1 MIAPHGGTLVNRT
14 VEGAEREALLAQ
26 AADLPQF
33 TLNSREASDLEMI
46 ATGAMSPLEGF
57 MGQADYDNVV
67 ADMRLANGTA
77 WPLPVVLATKD
88 GSAAPTVGSTIA
100 LVGEDGAVYGTMN
113 VTDVWSPDKKNEL
126 DKCYSGSGGKA
137 DETHPA
143 WGYLASIGDTY
154 VGGTITVANLPQHPK
169 HNDFRLTPTQTRA
182 AFEEK
187 GWKTIVAFQTRNPIH
202 RAHEYLTKVA
212 LEQTD
217 GLLVHPLVGDTKSD
231 DIPSDTRMEC
241 YHALLSKYYPLDRTM
256 LGVYPQAMRYGGPRE
271 AILHALCRQ
280 NYGCTH
286 IIIGRDHAGVGS
298 YYGTFDAQTIFDR
311 FEEGEIGITT
321 LLFEHAFYCKLTG
334 GMASTKS
341 SPAANEDKIF
351 LSGTKVR
358 EMLVNGERPP
368 VEFTRPEVADILIAA
383 YAAKETATA

>member
-1 MIAPHGGTLVNRT
+1 MITPHGGNLVNRL
-14 VEGAEREALLAQ
+14 VEGDAREALIAK
-26 AADLPQF
+26 AAGLPKV

-46 ATGAMSPLEGF
+46 AVGAMSPLEGF
-57 MGQADYDNVV
+57 MNEADYNGVVDN
-67 ADMRLANGTA
+67 MHLASGVA
-77 WPLPVVLATKD
+77 WPLPVVLSPKA
-88 GSAAPTVGSTIA
+88 GENVSAGDEIA
-100 LVGEDGAVYGTMN
+100 LVAEDGAVYGTMT
-113 VTDVWSPDKKNEL
+113 VDSVYTPDKKKEL
-126 DKCYSGSGGKA
+126 EKCYLG
-137 DETHPA
+137 DEEHPA
-143 WGYLASIGDTY
+143 WGYLASIGDSY
-154 VGGTITVANLPQHPK
+154 IGGTIQVANLPVYGK
-169 HNDFRLTPTQTRA
+169 HNEYRMTPADTRA
-182 AFEEK
+182 AFAEK
-187 GWKTIVAFQTRNPIH
+187 GWDTIVAFQTRNPIH

-217 GLLVHPLVGDTKSD
+217 GLLVHPLVGDTKAD
-231 DIPSDTRMEC
+231 DIPSDVRMEC
-241 YHALLSKYYPLDRTM
+241 YKVLLNKYYPLDRTM

-298 YYGTFDAQTIFDR
+298 YYGTFDAQQIFDQ
-311 FEEGEIGITT
+311 FAEGEILINT

-341 SPAANEDKIF
+341 SPASNDQKIF

-368 VEFTRPEVADILIAA
+368 EEFSRPEVADILISA
-383 YAAKETATA
+383 YAQPAKA

>member
-1 MIAPHGGTLVNRT
+1 MYAPHGGTLINRLVT
-14 VEGAEREALLAQ
+14 GAERDALLAK
-26 AADLPQF
+26 AANLPAI
-33 TLNSREASDLEMI
+33 TLNSREISDLEMI
-46 ATGAMSPLEGF
+46 AVGAMSPLCGF

-67 ADMRLANGTA
+67 ANMRLADNTP
-77 WPLPVVLATKD
+77 WPLPIVLATKGD
-88 GSAAPTVGSTIA
+88 DAAPAAGSEIA
-100 LVGEDGAVYGTMN
+100 LKGECGTIYGVMT
-113 VTDVWSPDKKNEL
+113 VSDAWQPDRENEL
-126 DKCYSGSGGKA
+126 DQCFSGTGAKA
-137 DETHPA
+137 DHDHPA
-143 WGYLASIGDTY
+143 WGYLSTLGTSY
-154 VGGTITVANLPQHPK
+154 VGGEITVANLPSHEK
-169 HNDFRLTPTQTRA
+169 HNEFRFTPEQTRA
-182 AFEEK
+182 AFAEK
-187 GWKTIVAFQTRNPIH
+187 GWNTIVAFQTRNPIH

-241 YHALLSKYYPLDRTM
+241 YKVLLTKYYPMDRTM

-271 AILHALCRQ
+271 AILHAVCRQ

-298 YYGTFDAQTIFDR
+298 YYGTFDAQSIFDQYG
-311 FEEGEIGITT
+311 EGELKINT

-341 SPAANEDKIF
+341 SPAKNEDKIF

-358 EMLVNGERPP
+358 EMLTNGERPP
-368 VEFTRPEVADILIAA
+368 VEFSRPEVADILIAA
-383 YAAKETATA
+383 YAKAETANA

>member
-1 MIAPHGGTLVNRT
+1 MIAPHGGTLINRV
-14 VEGAEREALLAQ
+14 VEGGERDALLEK
-26 AADLPQF
+26 AASLPAI

-46 ATGAMSPLEGF
+46 ATGAMSPLAGF
-57 MGQADYDNVV
+57 MNEADYNGVV
-67 ADMRLANGTA
+67 ENMHLASGAA
-77 WPLPVVLATKD
+77 WPLPVVLAPKA
-88 GSAAPTVGSTIA
+88 GESAAAGSEVA
-100 LVGEDGAVYGTMN
+100 LKGEDGTVYGIMA
-113 VTDVWSPDKKNEL
+113 VDSVYQPDKKNEL
-126 DKCYSGSGGKA
+126 AKCYLG
-137 DETHPA
+137 DEEHPA

-154 VGGTITVANLPQHPK
+154 IGGEITVANIPSHEK
-169 HNDFRLTPTQTRA
+169 HNEYRLTPADTRA
-182 AFEEK
+182 AFAEK
-187 GWKTIVAFQTRNPIH
+187 GWDTIVAFQTRNPIH

-231 DIPSDTRMEC
+231 DIPSDVRMEC
-241 YHALLSKYYPLDRTM
+241 YKVLLNKYYPLDRTM

-298 YYGTFDAQTIFDR
+298 YYGTFDAQQIFDQ
-311 FEEGEIGITT
+311 FAEGEILINT

-341 SPAANEDKIF
+341 SPASNDQKIF

-368 VEFTRPEVADILIAA
+368 VEFSRPEVADILINA
-383 YAAKETATA
+383 YAETAKA

>member
-1 MIAPHGGTLVNRT
+1 MIAPHGGTLINRV
-14 VEGAEREALLAQ
+14 VEGDERDALLAK
-26 AADLPQF
+26 AAGLPVV

-46 ATGAMSPLEGF
+46 AVGAMSPLEGF
-57 MGQADYDNVV
+57 MNEADYNGVV
-67 ADMRLANGTA
+67 NDMHLASGAA
-77 WPLPVVLATKD
+77 WPLPVVLSPKTGETAAA
-88 GSAAPTVGSTIA
+88 GSEVA
-100 LVGEDGAVYGTMN
+100 LKGEDGTVYGIMA
-113 VTDVWSPDKKNEL
+113 VDSVYQPDKKNEL
-126 DKCYSGSGGKA
+126 VKCYQG
-137 DETHPA
+137 DEDHPA

-154 VGGTITVANLPQHPK
+154 IGGVITVANVPSYEK
-169 HNDFRLTPTQTRA
+169 HNDYRYTPAQSRA
-182 AFEEK
+182 AFAEK
-187 GWKTIVAFQTRNPIH
+187 GWETVVAFQTRNPIH

-231 DIPSDTRMEC
+231 DIPSDVRMQC
-241 YHALLSKYYPLDRTM
+241 YHALLNKYYPLDRTM

-298 YYGTFDAQTIFDR
+298 YYGTFDAQQIFNN
-311 FEEGEIGITT
+311 FAEGEILINT

-341 SPAANEDKIF
+341 SPASNEDKIF

-358 EMLVNGERPP
+358 EMLSNGERPP
-368 VEFTRPEVADILIAA
+368 AEFTRPEVADILIAS
-383 YAAKETATA
+383 YAQPASA

>member
-1 MIAPHGGTLVNRT
+1 MIAPHGGTLINRV
-14 VEGAEREALLAQ
+14 VEGGERDALLEK
-26 AADLPQF
+26 AAGLPAI

-46 ATGAMSPLEGF
+46 ATGAMSPLAGF
-57 MGQADYDNVV
+57 MGEADYNGVV
-67 ADMRLANGTA
+67 ENMHLASGVA
-77 WPLPVVLATKD
+77 WPLPVVLAPKEGESATA
-88 GSAAPTVGSTIA
+88 GSEVA
-100 LVGEDGAVYGTMN
+100 LKGEDGTVYGIMA
-113 VTDVWSPDKKNEL
+113 VDSVYQPDKKNEL
-126 DKCYSGSGGKA
+126 EKCYLG
-137 DETHPA
+137 DEEHPA

-154 VGGTITVANLPQHPK
+154 VGGEITIANLPSYEK
-169 HNDFRLTPTQTRA
+169 HNEYRMTPADTRA
-182 AFEEK
+182 AFAEK
-187 GWKTIVAFQTRNPIH
+187 GWDTIVAFQTRNPIH

-231 DIPSDTRMEC
+231 DIPSDVRMEC
-241 YHALLSKYYPLDRTM
+241 YKVLLNKYYPLDRSM
-256 LGVYPQAMRYGGPRE
+256 LAVYPQAMRYGGPRE
-271 AILHALCRQ
+271 AILHALSRQ

-298 YYGTFDAQTIFDR
+298 YYGTFDAQQIFNQFAD
-311 FEEGEIGITT
+311 GEILINT

-341 SPAANEDKIF
+341 SPASNEDKIF

-368 VEFTRPEVADILIAA
+368 AEFSRPEVADILISA
-383 YAAKETATA
+383 YAEPAKA

>member
-1 MIAPHGGTLVNRT
+1 MIAPHGGNLINRV
-14 VEGAEREALLAQ
+14 VEGGERDSLLEK
-26 AADLPQF
+26 AATLPAI

-46 ATGAMSPLEGF
+46 AVGAMSPLEGF
-57 MGQADYDNVV
+57 MGEADYNGVV
-67 ADMRLANGTA
+67 ENMHLASGAA
-77 WPLPVVLATKD
+77 WPLPVVLSPKAGETAAA
-88 GSAAPTVGSTIA
+88 GSEVA
-100 LVGEDGAVYGTMN
+100 LMGEDGTVYGIMAVDSVFQPN
-113 VTDVWSPDKKNEL
+113 KKNEL
-126 DKCYSGSGGKA
+126 EKCYQG
-137 DETHPA
+137 DEEHPA

-154 VGGTITVANLPQHPK
+154 IGGSITVANVPSHAK
-169 HNDFRLTPTQTRA
+169 HNEYRLTPADTRA
-182 AFEEK
+182 AFAEK
-187 GWKTIVAFQTRNPIH
+187 GWDTIVAFQTRNPIH

-231 DIPSDTRMEC
+231 DIPSDVRMEC
-241 YHALLSKYYPLDRTM
+241 YKVLLNKYYPLDRTM
-256 LGVYPQAMRYGGPRE
+256 LAVYPQAMRYGGPRE

-298 YYGTFDAQTIFDR
+298 YYGTFDAQQIFDQ
-311 FEEGEIGITT
+311 FAEGEILINT

-341 SPAANEDKIF
+341 SPASNDQKIF

-368 VEFTRPEVADILIAA
+368 VEFSRPEVADILISA
-383 YAAKETATA
+383 YAQPANA

>member
-1 MIAPHGGTLVNRT
+1 MIAPHGGTLINRV
-14 VEGAEREALLAQ
+14 VEGGERDALLEK
-26 AADLPQF
+26 AASLPAI

-46 ATGAMSPLEGF
+46 ATGAMSPLAGF
-57 MGQADYDNVV
+57 MGEADYNGVV
-67 ADMRLANGTA
+67 ENMHLASGAA
-77 WPLPVVLATKD
+77 WPLPVVLAPKD
-88 GSAAPTVGSTIA
+88 GETATAGSEVV
-100 LVGEDGAVYGTMN
+100 LKGEDGTVYGIMA
-113 VTDVWSPDKKNEL
+113 VDSVYQPDKKNEL
-126 DKCYSGSGGKA
+126 TKCYLG
-137 DETHPA
+137 DEEHPA

-154 VGGTITVANLPQHPK
+154 IGGEITVANVPSYEK
-169 HNDFRLTPTQTRA
+169 HNEYRMTPADTRA
-182 AFEEK
+182 AFAEK
-187 GWKTIVAFQTRNPIH
+187 GWDTIVAFQTRNPIH

-231 DIPSDTRMEC
+231 DIPSDVRMEC
-241 YHALLSKYYPLDRTM
+241 YKVLLNKYYPLDRTM

-298 YYGTFDAQTIFDR
+298 YYGTFDAQQIFDQ
-311 FEEGEIGITT
+311 FADGEILINT

-341 SPAANEDKIF
+341 SPASNDQKIF

-368 VEFTRPEVADILIAA
+368 AEFSRPEVADILINA
-383 YAAKETATA
+383 YAEPAKA

>member
-1 MIAPHGGTLVNRT
+1 MITPHGGTLVNRL
-14 VEGAEREALLAQ
+14 VEGDAREALLAK
-26 AADLPQF
+26 AAGLPKV

-46 ATGAMSPLEGF
+46 AVGAMSPLEGF
-57 MGQADYDNVV
+57 MNEADYQGVV
-67 ADMRLANGTA
+67 DHMHLASGVA
-77 WPLPVVLATKD
+77 WPLPVVLSPKA
-88 GSAAPTVGSTIA
+88 GENVSAGDEVA
-100 LVGEDGAVYGTMN
+100 LVAEDGAVYGTMT
-113 VTDVWSPDKKNEL
+113 VDSVYTPDKKKEL
-126 DKCYSGSGGKA
+126 EKCYLG
-137 DETHPA
+137 DEEHPA

-154 VGGTITVANLPQHPK
+154 IGGTIQVANLPVYGK
-169 HNDFRLTPTQTRA
+169 HNEYRMTPADTRA
-182 AFEEK
+182 AFAEK
-187 GWKTIVAFQTRNPIH
+187 GWNTIVAFQTRNPIH

-217 GLLVHPLVGDTKSD
+217 GLLVHPLVGDTKAD
-231 DIPSDTRMEC
+231 DIPSDVRMEC
-241 YHALLSKYYPLDRTM
+241 YKVLLNKYYPLERSM
-256 LGVYPQAMRYGGPRE
+256 LAVYPQAMRYGGPRE

-298 YYGTFDAQTIFDR
+298 YYGTFDAQQIFDQ
-311 FEEGEIGITT
+311 FAEGEILINT

-341 SPAANEDKIF
+341 SPASNEDKIF

-368 VEFTRPEVADILIAA
+368 AEFSRPEVADILISA
-383 YAAKETATA
+383 YAQPAKA

>member
-1 MIAPHGGTLVNRT
+1 MITPHGGNLVNRM
-14 VEGAEREALLAQ
+14 VEGDAREALLAK
-26 AADLPQF
+26 AAGLPKV

-46 ATGAMSPLEGF
+46 AVGAMSPLEGF
-57 MGQADYDNVV
+57 MNEADYQGVV
-67 ADMRLANGTA
+67 DSMHLASGVA
-77 WPLPVVLATKD
+77 WPLPVVLSPKA
-88 GSAAPTVGSTIA
+88 GENVSAGDEVA
-100 LVGEDGAVYGTMN
+100 LVAEDGAVYGTMT
-113 VTDVWSPDKKNEL
+113 VDSVYSPDKKKEL
-126 DKCYSGSGGKA
+126 EKCYLG
-137 DETHPA
+137 DEEHPA

-154 VGGTITVANLPQHPK
+154 IGGTIQVANLPVYDK
-169 HNDFRLTPTQTRA
+169 HNEYRMTPADTRA
-182 AFEEK
+182 AFAEK
-187 GWKTIVAFQTRNPIH
+187 GWDTIVAFQTRNPIH

-231 DIPSDTRMEC
+231 DIPSDVRMEC
-241 YHALLSKYYPLDRTM
+241 YKVLLNKYYPLDRTM
-256 LGVYPQAMRYGGPRE
+256 LAVYPQAMRYGGPRE

-298 YYGTFDAQTIFDR
+298 YYGTFDAQQIFDQ
-311 FEEGEIGITT
+311 FAEGEILINT

-341 SPAANEDKIF
+341 SPASNDQKIF

-368 VEFTRPEVADILIAA
+368 EEFSRPEVADILISA
-383 YAAKETATA
+383 YAEPAKA

>member
-1 MIAPHGGTLVNRT
+1 MIAPHGGTLINRV
-14 VEGAEREALLAQ
+14 VEGGERDALLEK
-26 AADLPQF
+26 AAGLPAI

-46 ATGAMSPLEGF
+46 ATGAMSPLAGF
-57 MGQADYDNVV
+57 MGEADYNGVV
-67 ADMRLANGTA
+67 ENMHLASGVA
-77 WPLPVVLATKD
+77 WPLPVVLAPKEGESATA
-88 GSAAPTVGSTIA
+88 GSEVA
-100 LVGEDGAVYGTMN
+100 LKGEDGTVYGIMA
-113 VTDVWSPDKKNEL
+113 VDSVYQPDKKNEL
-126 DKCYSGSGGKA
+126 EKCYLG
-137 DETHPA
+137 DEEHPA

-154 VGGTITVANLPQHPK
+154 VGGEITIANLPSYEK
-169 HNDFRLTPTQTRA
+169 HNEYRMTPADTRA
-182 AFEEK
+182 AFAEK
-187 GWKTIVAFQTRNPIH
+187 GWDTIVAFQTRNPIH

-231 DIPSDTRMEC
+231 DIPSDVRMEC
-241 YHALLSKYYPLDRTM
+241 YKVLLNKYYPLDRSM
-256 LGVYPQAMRYGGPRE
+256 LAVYPQAMRYGGPRE

-298 YYGTFDAQTIFDR
+298 YYGTFDAQQIFNQFAD
-311 FEEGEIGITT
+311 GEILINT

-341 SPAANEDKIF
+341 SPASNEDKIF

-368 VEFTRPEVADILIAA
+368 AEFSRPEVADILISA
-383 YAAKETATA
+383 YAEPAKA

>member
-1 MIAPHGGTLVNRT
+1 MIAPHGGTLINR
-14 VEGAEREALLAQ
+14 VVDGAEREALLAK
-26 AADLPQF
+26 AAGLPQF

-67 ADMRLANGTA
+67 ENMRLANGTP

-88 GSAAPTVGSTIA
+88 GSDAPAAGSEIA
-100 LVGEDGAVYGTMN
+100 LVGECGTVFGTME
-113 VTDVWSPDKKNEL
+113 VSDVWNPDKKVEL
-126 DKCYSGSGGKA
+126 DKCYSGTGGQA
-137 DETHPA
+137 DESHPA
-143 WGYLASIGDTY
+143 WGYLSSIGDTY
-154 VGGTITVANLPQHPK
+154 VGGKITVANVPTHEK
-169 HNDFRLTPTQTRA
+169 HNDYRLTPAQTRA

-187 GWKTIVAFQTRNPIH
+187 GWNTVVAFQTRNPIH

-231 DIPSDTRMEC
+231 DIPSDVRMEC

-271 AILHALCRQ
+271 AILHAVCRQ

-298 YYGTFDAQTIFDR
+298 YYGTFDAQTIFQN
-311 FEEGEIGITT
+311 FEPGELLINT

-341 SPAANEDKIF
+341 SPAGPEDKIF

-358 EMLVNGERPP
+358 EMLSNGERPP
-368 VEFTRPEVADILIAA
+368 AEFTRPEVADILIAS
-383 YAAKETATA
+383 YAAKETAGA

>member
-1 MIAPHGGTLVNRT
+1 
-14 VEGAEREALLAQ
+14 
-26 AADLPQF
+26 
-33 TLNSREASDLEMI
+33 
-46 ATGAMSPLEGF
+46 
-57 MGQADYDNVV
+57 
-67 ADMRLANGTA
+67 MRLANGTA

-88 GSAAPTVGSTIA
+88 GVDAPAAGSEIA
-100 LVGEDGAVYGTMN
+100 LVGEDGTVYGVMQ
-113 VTDVWSPDKKNEL
+113 VSDVWNPDKKNEL
-126 DKCYSGSGGKA
+126 DKCYSGSGGQA
-137 DETHPA
+137 DESHPA
-143 WGYLASIGDTY
+143 WGYLSSIGDTY
-154 VGGTITVANLPQHPK
+154 IGGTISVANLPSYEK
-169 HNDFRLTPTQTRA
+169 HNDYRLTPAQTRA

-187 GWKTIVAFQTRNPIH
+187 GWNTVVAFQTRNPIH

-256 LGVYPQAMRYGGPRE
+256 LAVYPQAMRYGGPRE
-271 AILHALCRQ
+271 AILHAICRQ

-298 YYGTFDAQTIFDR
+298 YYGTFDAQQIFKQ
-311 FEEGEIGITT
+311 FEPGEILIDT

-341 SPAANEDKIF
+341 SPAGNEDKIF

-358 EMLVNGERPP
+358 EMLSNGERPP
-368 VEFTRPEVADILIAA
+368 AEFTRPEVADILIAA
-383 YAAKETATA
+383 YAQPAQA

>member
-1 MIAPHGGTLVNRT
+1 M
-14 VEGAEREALLAQ
+14 VEGAERDALLAK
-26 AADLPQF
+26 AAGLPQF
-33 TLNSREASDLEMI
+33 VLNSRETSDLEMI

-57 MGQADYDNVV
+57 MGQADFDNVV
-67 ADMRLANGTA
+67 ENMRLANGTP

-88 GSAAPTVGSTIA
+88 GSDAPASGSEIA
-100 LVGEDGAVYGTMN
+100 LVGENGTVFGVMQ
-113 VTDVWSPDKKNEL
+113 VSDVWNPDKKNEL

-137 DETHPA
+137 DESHPA
-143 WGYLASIGDTY
+143 WGYISSVGDTY
-154 VGGTITVANLPQHPK
+154 IGGSISVANLPSYEK
-169 HNDFRLTPTQTRA
+169 HNDYRFTPAQTRA

-187 GWKTIVAFQTRNPIH
+187 GWDTIVAFQTRNPIH

-212 LEQTD
+212 LEQTE

-231 DIPSDTRMEC
+231 DIPSDVRMQC
-241 YHALLSKYYPLDRTM
+241 YHALLEKYYPLDRTM

-298 YYGTFDAQTIFDR
+298 YYGTFDAQSIFGQ
-311 FEEGEIGITT
+311 FEEGEILITT

-341 SPAANEDKIF
+341 SPASNEDKIF

-358 EMLVNGERPP
+358 EMLSNGERPP
-368 VEFTRPEVADILIAA
+368 AEFTRPEVADILIAS
-383 YAAKETATA
+383 YAAQPANA

>member
-1 MIAPHGGTLVNRT
+1 MIAPHGGKLINRV
-14 VEGAEREALLAQ
+14 VEGGERDSLLEK
-26 AADLPQF
+26 AASLPVL

-46 ATGAMSPLEGF
+46 AIGAMSPLEGF
-57 MGQADYDNVV
+57 MGEADYNGVVDN
-67 ADMRLANGTA
+67 MHLASGAA
-77 WPLPVVLATKD
+77 WPLPVVLAAKD
-88 GSAAPTVGSTIA
+88 GESAATGSEYA
-100 LVGEDGAVYGTMN
+100 LKGEDGSLYGIIAVDSVY
-113 VTDVWSPDKKNEL
+113 SPDKKNEL
-126 DKCYSGSGGKA
+126 EKCYQG
-137 DETHPA
+137 DEEHPA

-154 VGGTITVANLPQHPK
+154 VGGQITVANLPAYEK
-169 HNDFRLTPTQTRA
+169 HNEYRLTPVQTRA

-187 GWKTIVAFQTRNPIH
+187 GWESIVAFQTRNPIH

-217 GLLVHPLVGDTKSD
+217 GLLIHPLVGDTKAD
-231 DIPSDTRMEC
+231 DIPSDVRMKC
-241 YHALLSKYYPLDRTM
+241 YHALLNKYYPLDRTM

-298 YYGTFDAQTIFDR
+298 YYGTFDAQQIFEQFAD
-311 FEEGEIGITT
+311 GEILIET

-341 SPAANEDKIF
+341 SPATNDQKIF

-358 EMLVNGERPP
+358 EMLANGERPP
-368 VEFTRPEVADILIAA
+368 AEFTRPEVADILIAS
-383 YAAKETATA
+383 YAQPAQA

>member
-1 MIAPHGGTLVNRT
+1 MITPHGGILVNRL
-14 VEGAEREALLAQ
+14 VEGDAREALLAK
-26 AADLPQF
+26 AAGLPKV

-46 ATGAMSPLEGF
+46 AVGAMSPLEGF
-57 MGQADYDNVV
+57 MNEADYQGVVDN
-67 ADMRLANGTA
+67 MHLASGVA
-77 WPLPVVLATKD
+77 WPLPVVLSPKA
-88 GSAAPTVGSTIA
+88 GENVSAGDEVA
-100 LVGEDGAVYGTMN
+100 LVAEDGAVYGTMT
-113 VTDVWSPDKKNEL
+113 VDSVYSPDKKKEL
-126 DKCYSGSGGKA
+126 EKCYLG
-137 DETHPA
+137 DEEHPA

-154 VGGTITVANLPQHPK
+154 IGGTIQVANLPVYGK
-169 HNDFRLTPTQTRA
+169 HNEYRMTPADTRA
-182 AFEEK
+182 AFAEK
-187 GWKTIVAFQTRNPIH
+187 GWDTIVAFQTRNPIH

-231 DIPSDTRMEC
+231 DIPSDVRMEC
-241 YHALLSKYYPLDRTM
+241 YKVLLNKYYPLDRTM

-298 YYGTFDAQTIFDR
+298 YYGTFDAQQIFDQ
-311 FEEGEIGITT
+311 FAEGEILINT

-341 SPAANEDKIF
+341 SPASNDQKIF

-368 VEFTRPEVADILIAA
+368 EEFSRPEVADILISA
-383 YAAKETATA
+383 YAEPAKA

>member
-1 MIAPHGGTLVNRT
+1 MIAPHGGTLINRV
-14 VEGAEREALLAQ
+14 VEGDERDSLLAK
-26 AADLPQF
+26 AAGLPVV

-46 ATGAMSPLEGF
+46 AVGAMSPLEGF
-57 MGQADYDNVV
+57 MNEADYNGVV
-67 ADMRLANGTA
+67 EDMHLASGVA
-77 WPLPVVLATKD
+77 WPLPVVLTTKEGETAEA
-88 GSAAPTVGSTIA
+88 GSEVA
-100 LVGEDGAVYGTMN
+100 LKGEDGTLYGIMAVDAVYQ
-113 VTDVWSPDKKNEL
+113 PDKKNEL
-126 DKCYSGSGGKA
+126 TKCYQG
-137 DETHPA
+137 DEEHPA
-143 WGYLASIGDTY
+143 WGYLASVGDTY
-154 VGGTITVANLPQHPK
+154 IGGVITVANVPSYEK
-169 HNDFRLTPTQTRA
+169 HNDYRFTPAQTRA

-187 GWKTIVAFQTRNPIH
+187 GWDTIVAFQTRNPIH

-217 GLLVHPLVGDTKSD
+217 GLLVHPLVGDTKAD
-231 DIPSDTRMEC
+231 DIPSDVRMEC
-241 YHALLSKYYPLDRTM
+241 YHALLNKYYPLDRTM

-298 YYGTFDAQTIFDR
+298 YYGTFDAQQIFGN
-311 FEEGEIGITT
+311 FAEGEILINT

-341 SPAANEDKIF
+341 SPAKNEDKIF

-358 EMLVNGERPP
+358 EMLSNGERPP
-368 VEFTRPEVADILIAA
+368 AEFTRPEVADILIAS
-383 YAAKETATA
+383 YAQPAKA